1 MARPLNRIWVRFGI
15 YMTVTV
21 LLTVGI
27 LAAGLAWEEY
37 VERSQFNA
45 NLPADVRAE
54 IDRLEA
60 AGLDDSPEA
69 DRIYEKYWPND
80 GPGTPEAVLFGL
92 GVSLFLGLMA
102 AFLSVRFF
110 IRPIVSVAE
119 ASLRISQGD
128 LSVRAQTL
136 NEKGEMGDLLHNFNH
151 MADTLER
158 LESDRRATIAAISHE
173 LRTPLTILHG
183 RLHALCDGVISAS
196 PAEHRKLLDQT
207 QHLVRLVEDLNTLSL
222 AEAGSLS
229 LHSRLLDLADFL
241 RQLLPV
247 YEDRARAHG
256 LSITLA
262 VDPVNVMADP
272 DRLRQVLANLIE
284 NALHYAASGGLLEIR
299 VAAENQTAILEF
311 NDRGPGLPSD
321 VTERIFDP
329 FFRLDSSRSRETG
342 GSGLGLAVVQTLVRQ
357 HHGTVQAANRE
368 GGGASFRITLPLAS
382 A

>member
-1 MARPLNRIWVRFGI
+1 MNRIWVRFGV

-21 LLTVGI
+21 LVTVGI

-45 NLPADVRAE
+45 SLPADVRAE

-60 AGLDDSPEA
+60 AGLGDSPEA
-69 DRIYEKYWPND
+69 DRIYDKYWPND

-136 NEKGEMGDLLHNFNH
+136 SEKGEMADLLHNFNH

-183 RLHALCDGVISAS
+183 RLHALCDGVIPAS

-229 LHSRLLDLADFL
+229 LHCRLLDLGNFL
-241 RQLLPV
+241 RELLPV
-247 YEDRARAHG
+247 YADRARAHG

-357 HHGTVQAANRE
+357 HHGTVQAVNRE
-368 GGGASFRITLPLAS
+368 DGGASFRITLPLAI